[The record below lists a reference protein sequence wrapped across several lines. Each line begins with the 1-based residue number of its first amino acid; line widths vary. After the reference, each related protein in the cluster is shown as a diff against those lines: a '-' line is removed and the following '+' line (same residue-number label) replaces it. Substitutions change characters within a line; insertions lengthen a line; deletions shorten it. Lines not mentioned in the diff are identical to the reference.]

1 MRSSGKGRDH
11 CDIAVLVDAET
22 GTRRRD
28 GRFVPDRHS
37 VEAYVFDALRAK
49 RGRVEMVPFGP
60 DVGKTIARL
69 TALKPGLVFNL
80 TEWIDGDRALD
91 AAIAGLLDM
100 LKLRYTGTG
109 PAGMRLARD
118 KALSKQI
125 VAGLGIAVPRHFAVN
140 AGGRVR
146 NPGLPYPLIVKPQ
159 FGDASEGI
167 RLNSVVESDAELRA
181 RARMMSR
188 RVSGPLICEEFIPGR
203 DLYVALL
210 GNKPQVM
217 PPVELSIGKKGAGA
231 PRFATYRLK
240 NDGSYRSRWRIRWRR
255 AQFDR
260 GTLRAINEASRRI
273 FHALKLRDYARI
285 DYRFTPDGRLVFL
298 EANPNPDL
306 HPHAMG
312 INLCFAG
319 VDHADA
325 VLRIVEAARRRFS
338 RAASVSAR

>member
-1 MRSSGKGRDH
+1 MRSSQKRRSR
-11 CDIAVLVDAET
+11 CDIAMLVDAET
-22 GTRRRD
+22 GTPRKD
-28 GRFVPDRHS
+28 GRFIPDRHS
-37 VEAYVFDALRAK
+37 VEAYVVEALRAK
-49 RGRVEMVPFGP
+49 CGRVEVVPFGP
-60 DVGKTIARL
+60 DVAKTIARL

-109 PAGMRLARD
+109 PEGMRLARD

-140 AGGRVR
+140 AGQRAR

-159 FGDASEGI
+159 FGDASEEI

-181 RARMMSR
+181 RARVMGR
-188 RVSGPLICEEFIPGR
+188 RTGGPLICEEFVPGR

-210 GNKPQVM
+210 GNRPQVM
-217 PPVELSIGKKGAGA
+217 PPVELSIGRKGARA

-240 NDGSYRSRWRIRWRR
+240 NDGSYRSRWRVRWRR
-255 AQFDR
+255 AQFER
-260 GTLRAINEASRRI
+260 RTLRAIHEASSRV

-312 INLCFAG
+312 MNLCFSG

-325 VLRIVEAARRRFS
+325 VWRIVKAARRRG
-338 RAASVSAR
+338 

>member
-1 MRSSGKGRDH
+1 MRSAGKGKDH

-22 GTRRRD
+22 GARRRD

-60 DVGKTIARL
+60 DVSKTVARL
-69 TALKPGLVFNL
+69 AALKPGLVFNL

-100 LKLRYTGTG
+100 LRLKYTGTG

-125 VAGLGIAVPRHFAVN
+125 VAGLGIAVPRHFAVI
-140 AGGRVR
+140 AGERIR

-159 FGDASEGI
+159 FGDASEEI
-167 RLNSVVESDAELRA
+167 RLNSVVGSDAELRA

-217 PPVELSIGKKGAGA
+217 PPVELVIGKKGAGA
-231 PRFATYRLK
+231 PRIATYRVK
-240 NDGSYRSRWRIRWRR
+240 NDGSYRSKWRIRWRR
-255 AQFDR
+255 ARFDR
-260 GTLRAINEASRRI
+260 GTLRTINDASRRV

-285 DYRFTPDGRLVFL
+285 DYRLTPDNRIVFL

-319 VDHADA
+319 LDHGAA
-325 VLRIVEAARRRFS
+325 VRRIVEVARRRFS
-338 RAASVSAR
+338 RGASVSGR